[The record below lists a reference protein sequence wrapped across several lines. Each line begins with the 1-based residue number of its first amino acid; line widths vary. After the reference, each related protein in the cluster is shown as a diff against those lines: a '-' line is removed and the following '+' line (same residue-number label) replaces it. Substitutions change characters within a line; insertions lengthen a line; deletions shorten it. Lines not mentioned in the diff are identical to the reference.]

1 MAFIDWLTELIV
13 RLECDHGA
21 GGGAGK
27 AKIVLMGHSMG
38 GLLIADAAKEI
49 VDNARPKDPLW
60 PTIVGILGES
70 YLFLIQRRLFDTIAF
85 DTPYLGLHPHTFKH
99 HLSQAATYYEQARS
113 VASAATMLSPFAVG
127 LGFGKWG
134 QGQSNAKEGE
144 AGPSRSSTSAPNST
158 KGKSKE
164 VSPEQ
169 NSSGVAAAAQ
179 SFWSKSSTLYGLG
192 AVALGAAAA
201 GTAYYRREDFMNG
214 WKWGFDHM
222 TFVKNLW
229 DDTAMK
235 DRLDTLYR
243 LEKERDIVFYKYV
256 CFVKPLEGSTED

>member
-1 MAFIDWLTELIV
+1 
-13 RLECDHGA
+13 
-21 GGGAGK
+21 
-27 AKIVLMGHSMG
+27 MGHSMG
-38 GLLIADAAKEI
+38 GLLIADAAQEI
-49 VDNARPKDPLW
+49 VDGSRLEDPLW
-60 PTIVGILGES
+60 PKIVGIFGMSIAYDEVGADLM
-70 YLFLIQRRLFDTIAF
+70 IAF

-113 VASAATMLSPFAVG
+113 VASAATMLSPLAVG

-134 QGQSNAKEGE
+134 SSNQDQSQGQE
-144 AGPSRSSTSAPNST
+144 AGPSRSSP
-158 KGKSKE
+158 KGKGKE
-164 VSPEQ
+164 VEETPTT
-169 NSSGVAAAAQ
+169 GIQ

-229 DDTAMK
+229 DDGAMK
-235 DRLDTLYR
+235 ERLDTLDR
-243 LEKERDIVFYKYV
+243 LATERNIMFWKYAHLRL
-256 CFVKPLEGSTED
+256 FT

>member
-1 MAFIDWLTELIV
+1 
-13 RLECDHGA
+13 
-21 GGGAGK
+21 
-27 AKIVLMGHSMG
+27 MGHSMG
-38 GLLIADAAKEI
+38 GLLIADAAQEI
-49 VDNARPKDPLW
+49 VDNSRLEDPLW
-60 PTIVGILGES
+60 PKIVGIFGMPKIARVELS
-70 YLFLIQRRLFDTIAF
+70 LYQAF

-113 VASAATMLSPFAVG
+113 VASAATMLSPLAVG

-134 QGQSNAKEGE
+134 SSNQEQE
-144 AGPSRSSTSAPNST
+144 AGPSRSSP
-158 KGKSKE
+158 KGKGKE
-164 VSPEQ
+164 VEETPTT
-169 NSSGVAAAAQ
+169 GLQ

-229 DDTAMK
+229 DDGAMK
-235 DRLDTLYR
+235 ERLETLDRLAT
-243 LEKERDIVFYKYV
+243 ERNIMFWKYV
-256 CFVKPLEGSTED
+256 ALL